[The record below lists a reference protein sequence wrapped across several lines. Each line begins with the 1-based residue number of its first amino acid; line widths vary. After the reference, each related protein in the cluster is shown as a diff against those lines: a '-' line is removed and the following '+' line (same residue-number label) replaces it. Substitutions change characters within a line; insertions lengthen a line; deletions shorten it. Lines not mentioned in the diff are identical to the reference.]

1 MEISVTG
8 EIILCVGYAV
18 IFIANIVVNSFVCAV
33 VVQNK
38 KLYNFTSILIVNMA
52 ISDLTLGVSGMIHI
66 VLEILFLMAG
76 SSKKSLMCGRLNVV
90 TLFSA
95 SVSIYTMCVLAF
107 DRYLSIVKPVL
118 RRTTLTK
125 GKLKLILPAIW
136 IVSLALF
143 ALSLYFNEHHELE
156 NEKYICWETL
166 PLKGLPRS
174 YRITIFVTM
183 YLIPMCVIV
192 YFLGK
197 VFVHLWFHERK
208 NPSTSL
214 VLLKSRLHLTQI
226 LSSVILLFN
235 ICWLPWFILELGSG
249 FGSSLVLRSGLALLA
264 VAQSSLNPFLYSFQ
278 SQNFRQHLRKI
289 AKRRKSNPVVIG
301 MGVTK
306 RTGKLFG

>member
-1 MEISVTG
+1 MAISVTG

-18 IFIANIVVNSFVCAV
+18 ILIANIVGNSFVCAV

-66 VLEILFLMAG
+66 VL
-76 SSKKSLMCGRLNVV
+76 
-90 TLFSA
+90 
-95 SVSIYTMCVLAF
+95 
-107 DRYLSIVKPVL
+107 D
-118 RRTTLTK
+118 
-125 GKLKLILPAIW
+125 
-136 IVSLALF
+136 
-143 ALSLYFNEHHELE
+143 
-156 NEKYICWETL
+156 
-166 PLKGLPRS
+166 
-174 YRITIFVTM
+174 
-183 YLIPMCVIV
+183 IV

-235 ICWLPWFILELGSG
+235 VCWLPWFILELGSG